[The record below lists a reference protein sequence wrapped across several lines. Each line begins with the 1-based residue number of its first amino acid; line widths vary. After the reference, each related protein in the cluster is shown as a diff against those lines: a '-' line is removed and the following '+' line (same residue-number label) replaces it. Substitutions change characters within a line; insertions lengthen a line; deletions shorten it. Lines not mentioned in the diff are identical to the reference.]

1 MTPEERFMH
10 QKYTEEMYL
19 RKARERV
26 IDRLTAGVAPSDVA
40 EDLALTVVELR
51 EERAILK
58 LDLDAARREI
68 DRLTKQLEGGI
79 L

>member
-10 QKYTEEMYL
+10 QKYMDEMYL

-26 IDRLTAGVAPSDVA
+26 IDRLTAGVPVDEVVD
-40 EDLALTVVELR
+40 DLALIVVELR
-51 EERAILK
+51 EERAILR

-68 DRLTKQLEGGI
+68 DRLTKQLEGGT

>member
-1 MTPEERFMH
+1 MH